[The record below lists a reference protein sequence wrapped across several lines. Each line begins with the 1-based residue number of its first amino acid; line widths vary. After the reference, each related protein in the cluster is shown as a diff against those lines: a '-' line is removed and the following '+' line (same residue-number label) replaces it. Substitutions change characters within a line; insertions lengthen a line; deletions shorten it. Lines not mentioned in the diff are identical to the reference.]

1 MNRLAEYLDHC
12 ADDVKERY
20 QKALKVVGKDNF
32 TYIKVELDNFEEVT
46 KMAVIS
52 GFENL
57 PKKYQED
64 VKSEEWFKYGIV
76 PYMLIEQNNQ
86 LNWLVVKSNAD
97 YETQD
102 SDRVDK
108 FTLPHALFVAFSNW
122 NNVQMQVWACFI
134 VVNHSVINF
143 QVGVSIFKIFCVFF

>member
-1 MNRLAEYLDHC
+1 MDKIAKYLTYC

-20 QKALKVVGKDNF
+20 AKALKIIGKDDF
-32 TYIKVELDNFEEVT
+32 TYIKVELDSFDEVT
-46 KMAVIS
+46 KMAVVT
-52 GFENL
+52 GFGNL
-57 PKKYQED
+57 PQKYQDTIEA
-64 VKSEEWFKYGIV
+64 EEWFKYGIV

-108 FTLPHALFVAFSNW
+108 LTLPRVIGDEKFWADAYVLNLNHLDYGYENGGINVVADKKGFVR
-122 NNVQMQVWACFI
+122 I
-134 VVNHSVINF
+134 
-143 QVGVSIFKIFCVFF
+143 K

>member
-1 MNRLAEYLDHC
+1 MDKIAKYLTYC

-20 QKALKVVGKDNF
+20 AKALKVIGKNDF
-32 TYIKVELDNFEEVT
+32 TYVKVELDSFDEVT
-46 KMAVIS
+46 KMAVVT
-52 GFENL
+52 GFGNL
-57 PKKYQED
+57 SQKYQDTIET
-64 VKSEEWFKYGIV
+64 EEWFKYGIV

-108 FTLPHALFVAFSNW
+108 LTLPRLIGDEEFWADAYVLDLEHTDYGYENGGINIVADKQGFVR
-122 NNVQMQVWACFI
+122 I
-134 VVNHSVINF
+134 
-143 QVGVSIFKIFCVFF
+143 K

>member
-108 FTLPHALFVAFSNW
+108 LTLPRVIGDEEFWADAYVLNSNHLDYGYENGGINIVADKKGFVR
-122 NNVQMQVWACFI
+122 I
-134 VVNHSVINF
+134 
-143 QVGVSIFKIFCVFF
+143 K